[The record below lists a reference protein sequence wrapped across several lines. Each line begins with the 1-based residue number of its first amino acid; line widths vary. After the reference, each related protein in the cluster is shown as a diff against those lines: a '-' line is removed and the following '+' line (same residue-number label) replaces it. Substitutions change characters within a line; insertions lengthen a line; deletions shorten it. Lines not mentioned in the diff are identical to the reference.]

1 MPVKAKLKERIWLLR
16 SSKPVTAVQRVGS
29 SENLRKTALQGGFFV
44 FRARDYDATERISRR
59 SSVIFD
65 RYGIKISDARS
76 IWGIAAAFTTI
87 ESSYFH
93 GKK

>member
-1 MPVKAKLKERIWLLR
+1 M
-16 SSKPVTAVQRVGS
+16 
-29 SENLRKTALQGGFFV
+29 NLRKTTLQGGFFV

-76 IWGIAAAFTTI
+76 IWGVAAAFTTV